1 MASNLKENT
10 KKMKQI
16 NLYYIIIL
24 IIALLILVVGATV
37 AYFTVVAS
45 QDKDATQIRTGTL
58 IVKFTDGIEINNPLL
73 IPRNEPSGV
82 DDVEY
87 LYKNKFSVESTGSLD
102 QTIDVFVDITS
113 NSFTE
118 NALKYRVYNSNG
130 TPIKEGSVSKSG
142 SVKVVENTYL
152 KSQATAEYTLVI
164 WLQETGV
171 SQNDNQAKSLIGTMK
186 VEAVQVRK

>member
-130 TPIKEGSVSKSG
+130 TSIKEGSVSKSG